1 MTTVDNEPAAHVAET
16 AAPQWWPSRYG
27 AGDQAGAL
35 NEITPDK
42 VVAASGL
49 VRQGRIYD
57 LAHVLHQDIPAFPG
71 RTFRQYLTTNAHTVN
86 RRRPDAGTA
95 GLGDNNVNWIVE
107 QVTATQQMGTHLD
120 ALNHLQDG
128 DRMYNGFRLADV
140 AEEYG
145 TNRLGVETLPQIV
158 TRGLLLDIATIRG
171 VDWLAPGEVI
181 RPSDARAALTLE
193 GLTVRPGDAVFFHTG
208 WGWLWGRDND
218 RYAAGEPGPGMALAN
233 WLVDQRVAL
242 TGCDTWSFGPYPP
255 EDPARPFVVPQ
266 MLNTR
271 HGVVVVENLR
281 LDELARARVH
291 EFLLVISHAKLR
303 GATGAWVA
311 PLAII

>member
-1 MTTVDNEPAAHVAET
+1 MTTVDNEPAVHAAET

-57 LAHVLHQDIPAFPG
+57 LAHELHQDIPAFPG
-71 RTFRQYLTTNAHTVN
+71 RTFRQYLTTNAHFVN

-107 QVTATQQMGTHLD
+107 QVTATQQMGTHVD

-171 VDWLAPGEVI
+171 VDWLAPGDVI

-208 WGWLWGRDND
+208 WGRLWGRDND

-281 LDELARARVH
+281 LEELARARVH

-303 GATGAWVA
+303 GATGAWIA